1 MLQRIVNELG
11 PWNWIVLG
19 FILLL
24 LELMLPGVF
33 FLWIGVAAL
42 IVGTIAVLVGSA
54 AGFAWQ
60 MQIVLFLVLAVVTA
74 LAGRKLIG
82 ARDSVT
88 DEPLLNKRGEQLV
101 GRYAT
106 LEEPIVNGRGR
117 ARIGDTTWRINGADA
132 PAGTRVRVTGF
143 DQGALTIEPLDD
155 KAG

>member
-1 MLQRIVNELG
+1 MLERIVNELG

-24 LELMLPGVF
+24 LELLLPGVF

-42 IVGTIAVLVGSA
+42 IVGTIAILIGSA

-60 MQIVLFLVLAVVTA
+60 AQVVLFLILAVITA
-74 LAGRKLIG
+74 FGGRKLMG
-82 ARDSVT
+82 AHESAT

-101 GRYAT
+101 GRTAT
-106 LEEPIVNGRGR
+106 LEEAIVNGRGR
-117 ARIGDTTWRINGADA
+117 ARIGDTIWRIKGADL

-143 DQGALTIEPLDD
+143 DQGTLTVEPVEG
-155 KAG
+155 KAE